1 MGGAVKAVKAAVS
14 TVADVTV
21 GIVSGEYLDKA
32 TGAIVS
38 TIGKDVVDD
47 VLGLDKIGGEI
58 DQIGKDITQVG
69 KVLGGEYHDDVKS
82 VGVHFI

>member
-1 MGGAVKAVKAAVS
+1 MGGAVKAVVS
-14 TVADVTV
+14 TVTDVTV
-21 GIVSGEYLDKA
+21 GIVSGEYLAKA

-58 DQIGKDITQVG
+58 DRIGGQITQVG
-69 KVLGGEYHDDVKS
+69 
-82 VGVHFI
+82 